1 MAVTRTSSDLS
12 DVERVSHG
20 KETVAHDECPRT
32 SGMRPEDVEFLA
44 NFPED
49 RKKKTVRKVDRCH
62 QYRLIPMLV
71 LLYLMAYLD
80 KTNIGNAK
88 IEGLLV
94 SLDMT
99 GVEYNVAVSVFFIPF
114 VLAEVPSNMVL
125 HLFKRPSLY
134 IGGIV
139 VCWGIVMT
147 CNGVVQSYGGL
158 IAVRIFLGL
167 FEAGFLPGAILI
179 ISKWY
184 LPNETQT
191 RIALLYTSAAS
202 GGGFSG
208 LLAFAIAKM
217 DGVGGYEGWRWIF
230 IIEGLATVGI
240 GAMCFF
246 FLVDSPALSKWLDA
260 DEKRY
265 LELRQQVRRVVRP
278 DEFRDS
284 HFDKQAIFSV
294 LTDWKIYLLILVNW
308 SNAVP
313 NYAMKFTMPQ
323 IIKNMGYTS
332 ANAQL
337 LTIPPYAVGAVSAY
351 VFSVFADR
359 HSWRMP
365 FIVGPQLC
373 LIVAFSILFAKSAD
387 IKNNIAL
394 CYFAVCLA
402 CFGMYPILPGVNAWN
417 LANTPSPTKRAI
429 SIGFLVCV
437 GNIGGLIGSYIYLD
451 KEAPR
456 YPTGFGTSFGFA
468 SAGVVAAVTLELL
481 LKRLNKKKELL
492 SEDEVRQRYTD
503 EELDR
508 MGERSPLFKYAL

>member
-1 MAVTRTSSDLS
+1 MAVTRGSSDRS
-12 DVERVSHG
+12 DVEQVPHEKDS
-20 KETVAHDECPRT
+20 VAHNEFQRNGALNT
-32 SGMRPEDVEFLA
+32 EDRDFLA
-44 NFPED
+44 NFPDD
-49 RKKKTVRKVDRCH
+49 RKKKAIRKIDF
-62 QYRLIPMLV
+62 RLMPMLV

-88 IEGLLV
+88 IEGLLD
-94 SLDMT
+94 SLHMT
-99 GVEYNVAVSVFFIPF
+99 GVDYNIALSVFFIPF
-114 VLAEVPSNMVL
+114 VLAEVPSNMIL
-125 HLFKRPSLY
+125 HMFKKPSIY

-139 VCWGIVMT
+139 TCWGVVMT
-147 CNGVVQSYGGL
+147 CNGVVHNFGGL
-158 IAVRIFLGL
+158 VAVRIFLGL

-191 RIALLYTSAAS
+191 RVAILYTSAAS

-230 IIEGLATVGI
+230 IIEGLATVCIGI
-240 GAMCFF
+240 TCFF
-246 FLVDSPALSKWLDA
+246 CLVDSPSLSKWLDP
-260 DEKRY
+260 DEVRF
-265 LELRQQVRRVVRP
+265 LELRQQARRVVQP
-278 DEFRDS
+278 NEFRDK
-284 HFDKQAIFSV
+284 HFDKESFISV
-294 LTDWKIYLLILVNW
+294 LTDWKIYLLILANW

-351 VFSVFADR
+351 LFSVFADR
-359 HSWRMP
+359 
-365 FIVGPQLC
+365 
-373 LIVAFSILFAKSAD
+373 ILFTKSDD
-387 IKNNIAL
+387 IKDNIAL
-394 CYFAVCLA
+394 NYFAVCLA

-417 LANTPSPTKRAI
+417 VANTPSPTKRAI

-468 SAGVVAAVTLELL
+468 SAGIIAVVVLEILL
-481 LKRLNKKKELL
+481 HRRNKKKELL
-492 SEDEVRQRYTD
+492 NEDEVRQRYSD

-508 MGERSPLFKYAL
+508 MGEKSPLFKYAL

>member
-1 MAVTRTSSDLS
+1 MAVTRTSSDRS
-12 DVERVSHG
+12 DVEHVSPE
-20 KETVAHDECPRT
+20 KESIAHDEFQRDG
-32 SGMRPEDVEFLA
+32 GMRPEDVEFLA
-44 NFPED
+44 NFPEE
-49 RKKKTVRKVDRCH
+49 RKKKAVRKVD
-62 QYRLIPMLV
+62 YRLIPMLV

-88 IEGLLV
+88 IEGLLD
-94 SLDMT
+94 SLNMT
-99 GVEYNVAVSVFFIPF
+99 GVDYNVAISVFFIPF

-134 IGGIV
+134 IGSIV
-139 VCWGIVMT
+139 TCWGIVMT

-208 LLAFAIAKM
+208 LLAFGIAKM

-230 IIEGLATVGI
+230 ILEGLATVCI
-240 GAMCFF
+240 GVMCFF

-265 LELRQQVRRVVRP
+265 LDLRQHVQRVVRP

-284 HFDKQAIFSV
+284 HFDKHAFISV

-337 LTIPPYAVGAVSAY
+337 LTIPPYAVGAISAY

-359 HSWRMP
+359 YSWRMP

-373 LIVAFSILFAKSAD
+373 LVVSFSILFTKSAD
-387 IKNNIAL
+387 IKDNIAL

-417 LANTPSPTKRAI
+417 VANTPSPTKRAI

-468 SAGVVAAVTLELL
+468 SAGIVAAITLEILL
-481 LKRLNKKKELL
+481 QRLNKKKALMNE
-492 SEDEVRQRYTD
+492 EEVRQRYTD

-508 MGERSPLFKYAL
+508 MGEKSPLFKYAI

>member
-1 MAVTRTSSDLS
+1 MAVVTRTSSDRS
-12 DVERVSHG
+12 DIEHVSPGKDSVRHDEYQSHG
-20 KETVAHDECPRT
+20 
-32 SGMRPEDVEFLA
+32 GMRPEDAEFLA
-44 NFPED
+44 CFPEE
-49 RKKKTVRKVDRCH
+49 KKKKAVRKVD
-62 QYRLIPMLV
+62 YRLIPMLV

-88 IEGLLV
+88 IEGLLS
-94 SLDMT
+94 SLGMT
-99 GVEYNVAVSVFFIPF
+99 GVQYNVAVSVFFIPF

-139 VCWGIVMT
+139 TCWGVVMT

-158 IAVRIFLGL
+158 ISVRIFLGL

-208 LLAFAIAKM
+208 LLAFGIAKM

-230 IIEGLATVGI
+230 VLEGLATVAI
-240 GAMCFF
+240 GVMCFF
-246 FLVDSPALSKWLDA
+246 FLVDSPSLSEWLDE

-265 LELRQQVRRVVRP
+265 LTLRQESRRVVRP

-284 HFDKQAIFSV
+284 HFDKQAFISV

-337 LTIPPYAVGAVSAY
+337 LTIPPYAVGAMSAY
-351 VFSVFADR
+351 IFSVFADR

-365 FIVGPQLC
+365 FILGPQLC
-373 LIVAFSILFAKSAD
+373 LVVAFSILFVKSAD
-387 IKNNIAL
+387 IKDNIAL

-417 LANTPSPTKRAI
+417 VANTPSPTKRAI

-437 GNIGGLIGSYIYLD
+437 GNIGGLIGSYIYID
-451 KEAPR
+451 KESPR

-468 SAGVVAAVTLELL
+468 SSGIVAAITLEVLL
-481 LKRLNKKKELL
+481 LRLNKKKALV
-492 SEDEVRQRYTD
+492 SEEEVRQRYTD

-508 MGERSPLFKYAL
+508 MGEKSPLFKYAV

>member
-1 MAVTRTSSDLS
+1 MAVTRTSSDRS
-12 DVERVSHG
+12 DVEHVSPE
-20 KETVAHDECPRT
+20 KESIAHDEFQRNG
-32 SGMRPEDVEFLA
+32 GMRPEDVEFLA
-44 NFPED
+44 NFPEES
-49 RKKKTVRKVDRCH
+49 KKKAVRKVD
-62 QYRLIPMLV
+62 YRLIPMLV
-71 LLYLMAYLD
+71 VLYLMAYLD

-88 IEGLLV
+88 IEGLLD
-94 SLDMT
+94 SLSMT

-139 VCWGIVMT
+139 TCWGIVMT

-208 LLAFAIAKM
+208 LLAFGIAKM

-230 IIEGLATVGI
+230 ILEGLATVTI

-260 DEKRY
+260 EEKRY

-284 HFDKQAIFSV
+284 HFDKHAFISV

-359 HSWRMP
+359 YSWRMP

-373 LIVAFSILFAKSAD
+373 LVVSFSILFTKSGE
-387 IKNNIAL
+387 IKDNIAL

-417 LANTPSPTKRAI
+417 VANTPSPTKRAI

-468 SAGVVAAVTLELL
+468 SAGIVAAITLEVLL
-481 LKRLNKKKELL
+481 QRLNRKKALMNE
-492 SEDEVRQRYTD
+492 EEVRQRYTD

-508 MGERSPLFKYAL
+508 MGEKSPLFKYAI

>member
-1 MAVTRTSSDLS
+1 MATTRLSSDRS
-12 DVERVSHG
+12 DIEQVAQEKNSVSH
-20 KETVAHDECPRT
+20 DEFKRN
-32 SGMRPEDVEFLA
+32 SGMNPEDAEFLA
-44 NFPED
+44 NFPD
-49 RKKKTVRKVDRCH
+49 DKKKKAVRKVDF
-62 QYRLIPMLV
+62 RLVPMLV

-88 IEGLLV
+88 IEGLLD
-94 SLDMT
+94 SLNMT
-99 GVEYNVAVSVFFIPF
+99 GVEYNIALSVFFIPF

-125 HLFKRPSLY
+125 HMFKRPSLY

-139 VCWGIVMT
+139 TCWGIVMT

-191 RIALLYTSAAS
+191 RIAILYTSAAS
-202 GGGFSG
+202 GGAFSG

-217 DGVGGYEGWRWIF
+217 HGVGGYEGWRWIF
-230 IIEGLATVGI
+230 IIEGLATVIIGI
-240 GAMCFF
+240 MCFF
-246 FLVDSPALSKWLDA
+246 FLVDSPSLSKWL
-260 DEKRY
+260 EPEEIRF
-265 LELRQQVRRVVRP
+265 LELRQQARRVVRP

-284 HFDKQAIFSV
+284 HFDKHAFLSV
-294 LTDWKIYLLILVNW
+294 LTDWKIYLLIFANW

-332 ANAQL
+332 ATAQL

-351 VFSVFADR
+351 LFSVFADR
-359 HSWRMP
+359 YSWRMP
-365 FIVGPQLC
+365 FIVGPQL
-373 LIVAFSILFAKSAD
+373 LLVVAFSILFTKSDD

-394 CYFAVCLA
+394 NYFAVCLA

-417 LANTPSPTKRAI
+417 VANTPSPTKRAI

-468 SAGVVAAVTLELL
+468 SAGIIAAISLEILL
-481 LKRLNKKKELL
+481 HRRNKKKELL
-492 SEDEVRQRYTD
+492 SEDEVRQRYSD

-508 MGERSPLFKYAL
+508 MGEKSPLFKYAL